1 MRSNASKRAAGAAK
15 QLHGKVK
22 KTVGRLVGS
31 ERLEAEGRARE
42 LAGRDEKETAK
53 AMERTKGAVEDV
65 AGRVQSAAGD
75 LVDDPEM
82 SARGQLRKAKGKAR
96 QAVNR

>member
-1 MRSNASKRAAGAAK
+1 MKNASKRASGTAK
-15 QLHGKVK
+15 ELHGKVK

-31 ERLEAEGRARE
+31 ERLQAEGRARE

-53 AMERTKGAVEDV
+53 ARERVKGAVEEV

-75 LVDDPEM
+75 LIDDPETQ
-82 SARGQLRKAKGKAR
+82 ARGRFRNVKGKAR
-96 QAVNR
+96 QAANR